1 MDTERLL
8 KVLSEILSEKYG
20 VEICVK
26 TADISNTASNE
37 EEDAGNTKHRK

>member
-1 MDTERLL
+1 MDIQKLF

-26 TADISNTASNE
+26 TADISNTASSA
-37 EEDAGNTKHRK
+37 EEDAVNTKHRK